1 MPSSRDDDASDQD
14 VVRVGDFFATAFHVF
29 NTEVDGLANVRE
41 GFRNRFSLGIA
52 TRNGRADHYVTAV
65 VGVGL
70 EEDFEIAGGHWT
82 HRSGE
87 DSSRQHWAKSK
98 PLNVNGRSRSRG
110 IRGGLG
116 RGGPG
121 DFGGFCLGWT
131 CRDR

>member
-14 VVRVGDFFATAFHVF
+14 VVGVGDFFATTFHVF

-52 TRNGRADHYVTAV
+52 TGNGMADHYVTAV

-87 DSSRQHWAKSK
+87 GSSRQALGEIEATQCKR
-98 PLNVNGRSRSRG
+98 LLTE
-110 IRGGLG
+110 GGG
-116 RGGPG
+116 TP
-121 DFGGFCLGWT
+121 
-131 CRDR
+131 